1 MAGYDAFLLVSF
13 GGPEGPD
20 DVIPFLQNVTAGRG
34 VPPERLAQV
43 AEHYYRF
50 GGVSPINQQCRDL
63 LAAVEK
69 EFAATGISLPVY
81 WGNRNWQPYLA
92 DAMRQMAADGV
103 TRALAFVTS
112 AYSSYSSCRQYL
124 DDIEAARAAVGPGAP
139 QVGKLRQFFNHPGFI
154 EANAAAVAEAAT
166 SLGPSFAGTWDLV
179 FTAHSIPVG
188 MSRASGPPDGP
199 WPAGAGGP
207 PGGAYTTQ
215 LADAAGLVASMAGY
229 DRRWRQA
236 YNSRSGPPSV
246 PWLEPDINDCLE
258 EMARSGS
265 QAVVVSPIGFV
276 SDHMEVKFDLDVEA
290 AQTARRLGLRFA
302 RAATAGTDRRFVS
315 MIADLVRER
324 TEGADPAALG
334 RLGVGAGSCPAGCC
348 GQGARRPPADAP
360 AGGFG
365 GSSPRDAPAGGFGGS
380 SPRDAQ

>member
-20 DVIPFLQNVTAGRG
+20 DVIPFLHNVTAGRG
-34 VPPERLAQV
+34 VPPERLARV
-43 AEHYYRF
+43 AEHYYHF

-63 LAAVEK
+63 LGAIEK

-92 DAMRQMAADGV
+92 DTLRQMAADGV

-112 AYSSYSSCRQYL
+112 ADSSFSSCRQYL
-124 DDIEAARAAVGPGAP
+124 GDIEAARAAVGPAAP
-139 QVGKLRQFFNHPGFI
+139 QVDKLRQFFNHPGFV
-154 EANAAAVAEAAT
+154 EPSASAVAAAA
-166 SLGPSFAGTWDLV
+166 SSFGPSDAGSWDLV

-188 MSRASGPPDGP
+188 MSQASGPLGGP
-199 WPAGAGGP
+199 WPTGAGGP
-207 PGGAYTTQ
+207 AGGAYTAQ
-215 LADAAGLVASMAGY
+215 LADAAGLVASLAGY
-229 DRRWRQA
+229 DRRWRLA

-258 EMARSGS
+258 ELAAAGS
-265 QAVVVSPIGFV
+265 RAVVVSPIGFV

-290 AQTARRLGLRFA
+290 AETAQRLGLRFA
-302 RAATAGTDRRFVS
+302 RAATPGTDPRFVS

-324 TEGADPAALG
+324 TDDAAPAALG
-334 RLGVGAGSCPAGCC
+334 PLGVGPHVCPAGCC
-348 GQGARRPPADAP
+348 GLGARPPAGGDAP
-360 AGGFG
+360 PPGFG
-365 GSSPRDAPAGGFGGS
+365 RSSSLGAPPRAT
-380 SPRDAQ
+380 Q